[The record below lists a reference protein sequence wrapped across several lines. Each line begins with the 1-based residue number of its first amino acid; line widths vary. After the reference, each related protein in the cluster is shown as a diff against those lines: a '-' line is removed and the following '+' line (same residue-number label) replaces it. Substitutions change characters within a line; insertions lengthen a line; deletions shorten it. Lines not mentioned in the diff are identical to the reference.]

1 MQTSKRNILIKRKFS
16 FLRALYLKRGK
27 INNTDED
34 NKLEGN
40 FTRVSAVDGLWDFSR
55 QKVKTDCEHPIF
67 RACVFRGSDKELCE
81 LDSSA
86 EVGNGSWEGW
96 KASGSRV
103 FSLFQLSQQTSI
115 FRRRNPLVFLT
126 AFALEKMP

>member
-1 MQTSKRNILIKRKFS
+1 MVSGIPPGRKLKQTVSTQS
-16 FLRALYLKRGK
+16 SG
-27 INNTDED
+27 
-34 NKLEGN
+34 
-40 FTRVSAVDGLWDFSR
+40 RVSSEGA
-55 QKVKTDCEHPIF
+55 I
-67 RACVFRGSDKELCE
+67 ELCE